1 MSSPTSS
8 WQMACAS
15 WRPLTCLVAADESC
29 RVTPPTG
36 DLEGL
41 RGCPDAELISVPP
54 AVSGMSGAAASRVWG
69 MVVGF
74 GLLAVSAVMLI
85 AGAELFTENAA
96 AAARGLGITV
106 FGAAFLLAG
115 AEPEELITAVIA
127 SGRHRP
133 GLAAGDAIGANLTML
148 TLVLGLAALARPLPF
163 GGRIRGYALWSALAG
178 GLAALAVAGGI
189 IGRWEGGLLVA
200 AYLAGVALLWWRE
213 REPPAIGE
221 VAETGEEDGR
231 SRPAALGLMLA
242 LGGVALMAAG
252 GWLAVG
258 GAERVVAALSLADSA
273 VGLTLLALATT
284 AELFALAWAAARRG
298 VSEIAVAG
306 VVGSVAYNATA
317 SLGAAAL
324 VRPLA
329 VGGILAPAIAAA
341 ALPVALLAVTPGGR
355 LNRQTGA
362 LLIIGYAGWVTA
374 VLVG

>member
-1 MSSPTSS
+1 MV
-8 WQMACAS
+8 
-15 WRPLTCLVAADESC
+15 L
-29 RVTPPTG
+29 
-36 DLEGL
+36 GL
-41 RGCPDAELISVPP
+41 
-54 AVSGMSGAAASRVWG
+54 
-69 MVVGF
+69 

-85 AGAELFTENAA
+85 GGAELFTENAG
-96 AAARGLGITV
+96 AAARGLGMTV

-115 AEPEELITAVIA
+115 AEPEEMITAVIA

-163 GGRIRGYALWSALAG
+163 GGRVRGYALWSVLAG

-189 IGRWEGGLLVA
+189 IGRWQGGLLVA

-213 REPPAIGE
+213 RKPPAIGE
-221 VAETGEEDGR
+221 LAEEAGEDGG
-231 SRPAALGLMLA
+231 SRPTALGLTLA

-258 GAERVVAALSLADSA
+258 GAERVVRTLSLTDSA

-284 AELFALAWAAARRG
+284 AELFALAWAAMRRG

-317 SLGAAAL
+317 SLGVAAL

-329 VGGILAPAIAAA
+329 VSGILAPAIAAA

-355 LNRQTGA
+355 LNRQAGA
-362 LLIIGYAGWVTA
+362 VLVIGYGAWVTA
-374 VLVG
+374 VLAR

>member
-1 MSSPTSS
+1 MV
-8 WQMACAS
+8 
-15 WRPLTCLVAADESC
+15 L
-29 RVTPPTG
+29 
-36 DLEGL
+36 GL
-41 RGCPDAELISVPP
+41 
-54 AVSGMSGAAASRVWG
+54 
-69 MVVGF
+69 

-115 AEPEELITAVIA
+115 AEPEEMITAVIA

-148 TLVLGLAALARPLPF
+148 TLVVGLAALARPLPF
-163 GGRIRGYALWSALAG
+163 GGRVRGYAIWSALAG
-178 GLAALAVAGGI
+178 GLAALAAAGGI
-189 IGRWEGGLLVA
+189 IGRWQGGLLLA

-213 REPPAIGE
+213 RRPPAIGDA
-221 VAETGEEDGR
+221 AEAGDDAEDGE
-231 SRPAALGLMLA
+231 SRPAALGLALA

-258 GAERVVAALSLADSA
+258 GAERVVRALHLTDTA

-284 AELFALAWAAARRG
+284 AELFALAWAAMRRG

-306 VVGSVAYNATA
+306 VIGSVAYNATA
-317 SLGAAAL
+317 TLGVAAL

-329 VGGILAPAIAAA
+329 AGGILAPAIAAA
-341 ALPVALLAVTPGGR
+341 ALPVALLAVTTGGR
-355 LNRQTGA
+355 LNRQAGA
-362 LLIIGYAGWVTA
+362 VLVIGYGAWVTA
-374 VLVG
+374 VLAR

>member
-1 MSSPTSS
+1 
-8 WQMACAS
+8 
-15 WRPLTCLVAADESC
+15 
-29 RVTPPTG
+29 
-36 DLEGL
+36 
-41 RGCPDAELISVPP
+41 
-54 AVSGMSGAAASRVWG
+54 
-69 MVVGF
+69 MVVGLGL

-85 AGAELFTENAA
+85 AGAELFAENVG

-115 AEPEELITAVIA
+115 AEPEEMITAVIA

-163 GGRIRGYALWSALAG
+163 GGRVRGYALWSAVAG

-189 IGRWEGGLLVA
+189 IGRWQGGLLLA
-200 AYLAGVALLWWRE
+200 AYLAGVALLWLRE
-213 REPPAIGE
+213 RTPPAIGE
-221 VAETGEEDGR
+221 AAEAGEDAG
-231 SRPAALGLMLA
+231 SRPVALGLALA
-242 LGGVALMAAG
+242 VGGVALMAAG

-258 GAERVVAALSLADSA
+258 GAERVVAALSLTDSA

-284 AELFALAWAAARRG
+284 AELFALAWAAMRRG

-306 VVGSVAYNATA
+306 VAGSVAYNATA
-317 SLGAAAL
+317 SLGVAAL

-341 ALPVALLAVTPGGR
+341 ALPLALLVITPGGR
-355 LNRQTGA
+355 LTRQAGA
-362 LLIIGYAGWVTA
+362 VLMVGYAAWVAA
-374 VLVG
+374 VLVR

>member
-1 MSSPTSS
+1 
-8 WQMACAS
+8 
-15 WRPLTCLVAADESC
+15 
-29 RVTPPTG
+29 
-36 DLEGL
+36 
-41 RGCPDAELISVPP
+41 
-54 AVSGMSGAAASRVWG
+54 
-69 MVVGF
+69 MVVGL

-115 AEPEELITAVIA
+115 AEPEEMITAAIA

-148 TLVLGLAALARPLPF
+148 TLVLGLAVLARPLPF
-163 GGRIRGYALWSALAG
+163 GGRVRGYAIWSALAG
-178 GLAALAVAGGI
+178 GLAALAVASGS
-189 IGRWEGGLLVA
+189 IGRWQGGLLLA

-213 REPPAIGE
+213 RSPPVIGE
-221 VAETGEEDGR
+221 AAEASDEDR
-231 SRPAALGLMLA
+231 SRSAASGLVLA

-258 GAERVVAALSLADSA
+258 GAERVVAALRLTDSA

-284 AELFALAWAAARRG
+284 AELLALAWAAMRRD

-317 SLGAAAL
+317 SLGVAAL

-329 VGGILAPAIAAA
+329 TGGILAPAIGAA
-341 ALPVALLAVTPGGR
+341 ALPAVLLAVTPGGR
-355 LNRQTGA
+355 LNRPVGV
-362 LLIIGYAGWVTA
+362 LLLIGYAAWVTA
-374 VLVG
+374 VLIR

>member
-1 MSSPTSS
+1 
-8 WQMACAS
+8 MA
-15 WRPLTCLVAADESC
+15 V
-29 RVTPPTG
+29 
-36 DLEGL
+36 GL
-41 RGCPDAELISVPP
+41 GL
-54 AVSGMSGAAASRVWG
+54 
-69 MVVGF
+69 

-115 AEPEELITAVIA
+115 AEPEEMITAVIA
-127 SGRHRP
+127 SARHRP

-163 GGRIRGYALWSALAG
+163 GGRVRGYAVWSALAG
-178 GLAALAVAGGI
+178 GLAALTVAGGSVQ
-189 IGRWEGGLLVA
+189 RWEGGLLVA

-213 REPPAIGE
+213 RQPPVIGE
-221 VAETGEEDGR
+221 AAEASEEEDGVEER
-231 SRPAALGLMLA
+231 SRPAALGLLLA

-258 GAERVVAALSLADSA
+258 GAGRVVRALNLTDSA

-284 AELFALAWAAARRG
+284 AELFALAWAAMRRG

-317 SLGAAAL
+317 SLGVAAL

-329 VGGILAPAIAAA
+329 VSGILAPAVAAA
-341 ALPVALLAVTPGGR
+341 ALPAVLLVITPGGR
-355 LNRQTGA
+355 LNRPTG
-362 LLIIGYAGWVTA
+362 A
-374 VLVG
+374 VLVAGYGAWVAAVLAH